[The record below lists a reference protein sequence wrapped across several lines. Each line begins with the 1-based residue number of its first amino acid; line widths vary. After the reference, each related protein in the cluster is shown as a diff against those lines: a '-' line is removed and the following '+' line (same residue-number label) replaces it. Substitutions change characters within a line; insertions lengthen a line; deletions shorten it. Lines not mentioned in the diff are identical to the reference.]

1 MRIPSTN
8 RCKQPYVTR
17 FPTKFSLS
25 DMGYNISEIAKSRE
39 SGEILVRDEIQIR
52 LLGKTPISGS
62 KSAEEAEEGE
72 ERRIRNYE

>member
-1 MRIPSTN
+1 
-8 RCKQPYVTR
+8 
-17 FPTKFSLS
+17 
-25 DMGYNISEIAKSRE
+25 MGYNISEIAKSRE

-62 KSAEEAEEGE
+62 KSAEEGE

>member
-1 MRIPSTN
+1 
-8 RCKQPYVTR
+8 
-17 FPTKFSLS
+17 
-25 DMGYNISEIAKSRE
+25 MGYNISEIAKSRE